1 MAEAIIGPLVWRLQ
15 ELAVGQ
21 ARALV
26 AVNGDIVRL
35 RDRLMWL
42 QAFLREAD
50 AKRRAVSDEVTRVWL
65 LQTRD
70 AVFDA
75 EDALDH
81 FYLRVDMSRFPRWA
95 QPCMRNI
102 VTFTTQIRMR
112 HILSGKIVAI
122 NTRLEEIIQNKDRY
136 KMDDMN
142 KEIEV
147 TWKASTSIS
156 ESQSE
161 LGDSQ
166 KGYLTLYAEL
176 QNKLEKYLTP
186 TDQERKKNNNRPI
199 VISVS
204 GKSGVGKTTLVRNV
218 YKTMVKKNCFD
229 VHAMESFAPHLT
241 APNILHQI
249 VQQLTE
255 DNKNCPR
262 TKVQEMLADALKGK
276 NYLLVIDGEVSRTE
290 WKNMV
295 TILTTLTPGST
306 GNRIVHIRFDKPEQQ
321 SIYYQECIQLDPLEN
336 NNIMALFHERLRSQD
351 QQGDSRYP
359 IILKLKRLLQL
370 DEQYR
375 KLEEYRE
382 DICKIT
388 EGLPLAVV
396 LLSGLVQTK
405 EFPHEWTEVFKYL
418 ISKKSKRLDN
428 LLSLCFDDLPHELKC
443 CYLYFAAFP
452 PNVVLEA
459 RNLVC
464 MWMAEGFLTP
474 RVGKTLEKVGYIFLN
489 ELIARNLVNPVLA
502 DDDNSSTGAMF
513 VSIQNKIHEFLQ
525 SEAHEASFLE
535 VHSGDDIPTLT
546 SARRLSLQN
555 YTDKYA
561 ALANPLPKLRSIF
574 SQFEQEPKEQD
585 LEVNQTKQCCCTP
598 QQWVTTYK
606 KQKDIKSHIKG
617 LLKGSEFLRVIDLQ
631 GIEIG
636 EELPH
641 AIGSVVHL
649 QYLGITSC
657 SLTVIPPSIGSL
669 SGLQT
674 LDVRETNV
682 RKLPLD
688 FWMIKTLRHVFGF
701 TLKLPKQIGSKK
713 HMQTLDSIELDD
725 HEQDLTGTV
734 GNMVHLENLFV
745 WNIAMGNMAA
755 LSIALKMLENL
766 RTLAL
771 HGQIIP
777 SSVFNTISLRRLKF
791 MKLQG
796 KLKPKSMITSMDVC
810 LPNLSM
816 LLLEKTKVSQLF
828 ITKLAEL
835 PSLETL
841 ALYPGSYK
849 DEHLLFSPSGFV
861 NLKKIKLDVPTTL
874 KTIEIQHGA
883 LPVLKELDI
892 LSQHHQAKIIAESRI
907 TNIIV

>member
-1 MAEAIIGPLVWRLQ
+1 M
-15 ELAVGQ
+15 
-21 ARALV
+21 
-26 AVNGDIVRL
+26 
-35 RDRLMWL
+35 
-42 QAFLREAD
+42 
-50 AKRRAVSDEVTRVWL
+50 
-65 LQTRD
+65 
-70 AVFDA
+70 
-75 EDALDH
+75 
-81 FYLRVDMSRFPRWA
+81 
-95 QPCMRNI
+95 
-102 VTFTTQIRMR
+102 
-112 HILSGKIVAI
+112 AI

-136 KMDDMN
+136 KMDDVN
-142 KEIEV
+142 KGIEV

-156 ESQSE
+156 ESNFE
-161 LGDSQ
+161 LDDLQQGN
-166 KGYLTLYAEL
+166 LTLYEEH
-176 QNKLEKYLTP
+176 QEELEKALTP
-186 TDQERKKNNNRPI
+186 TDQELQKNDNRPI
-199 VISVS
+199 VVSVS

-218 YKTMVKKNCFD
+218 YNIMKKKNCFD
-229 VHAMESFAPHLT
+229 VHAMVSFAPHLT
-241 APNILHQI
+241 AHNILHQI

-262 TKVQEMLADALKGK
+262 SMVHEMLATALRDKK
-276 NYLLVIDGEVSRTE
+276 YLLVIDGEVSRTE
-290 WKNMV
+290 WKNIITM
-295 TILTTLTPGST
+295 LTTLAVGST
-306 GNRIVHIRFDKPEQQ
+306 GNRIVHIRFDRPEQ
-321 SIYYQECIQLDPLEN
+321 SSLYYHHHIRLEPLEN
-336 NNIMALFHERLRSQD
+336 NVVMKLFHKRLRNQD
-351 QQGDSRYP
+351 KQGDAGGP
-359 IILKLKRLLQL
+359 MVLKLKKLLQF
-370 DEQYR
+370 DAQYQ

-418 ISKKSKRLDN
+418 SSKKSKRLDN

-452 PNVVLEA
+452 QNVLVEA

-489 ELIARNLVNPVLA
+489 ELISRNLVNLVLV
-502 DDDNSSTGAMF
+502 DDNFTTGTMF
-513 VSIQNKIHEFLQ
+513 ISIQNKVHEFLQ

-574 SQFEQEPKEQD
+574 SQFEQEPKEQEPKGD
-585 LEVNQTKQCCCTP
+585 QTRQCCTPP
-598 QQWVTTYK
+598 QQWVTNK
-606 KQKDIKSHIKG
+606 KQKNIRSHIKG
-617 LLKGSEFLRVIDLQ
+617 LLQGSEFLRVIDLQ

-636 EELPH
+636 DELPH

-682 RKLPLD
+682 RKLPLN
-688 FWMIKTLRHVFGF
+688 FWLMIKTLRHVFGF
-701 TLKLPKQIGSKK
+701 TLKLPKQIGSMK
-713 HMQTLDSIELDD
+713 HMQTLDSIELDNC
-725 HEQDLTGTV
+725 EKDLIGTV
-734 GNMVHLENLFV
+734 GKMVHLENLFV
-745 WNIAMGNMAA
+745 WNITTGNMEALFAA
-755 LSIALKMLENL
+755 LSKLENL
-766 RTLAL
+766 RNLAL

-777 SSVFNTISLRRLKF
+777 STVFITISLRRLKS

-796 KLKPKSMITSMDVC
+796 KLKFLYEITGMDVC

-816 LLLEKTKVSQLF
+816 LSLEKTKVSQGF
-828 ITKLAEL
+828 ISKLAEL

-841 ALYPGSYK
+841 ALYSESYK
-849 DEHLLFSPSGFV
+849 DEHLLFSSIGFV
-861 NLKKIKLDVPTTL
+861 SLKKIKLDVPTTL
-874 KTIEIQHGA
+874 KTIEIEQGA
-883 LPVLKELDI
+883 LHILKEFDI
-892 LSQHHQAKIIAESRI
+892 LSQRPHVKIIAERRI
-907 TNIIV
+907 KKLIV